1 MSEKNIT
8 NKFFCLVCG
17 CEFHEYF
24 LPCNCH
30 ICLECCLDW
39 IKTQNLESLY
49 LDEQFLNCANSEC
62 RRKIDKEW
70 LYRFWPVNILN
81 ELNEIFLKKHLNSNS
96 IKKCPKSGC
105 NYSGFIEQNELQ
117 EKCSDPFICE
127 ICKTS
132 WREADFDTEAEAE
145 YLTNRKIK
153 NSQKERENDIFILL
167 RNLICL
173 LIIFKKKFF
182 QEITEIRIS
191 VFYKSCV
198 HCKRVINKFTGCD
211 HVSCVC
217 KQEFCY
223 NCSKDYT
230 EHLNNLNICNASRS
244 LKSFFLVL
252 FSVMSVL
259 KTIFSFNIFMVIIN
273 FILWLVWLEI
283 CGVSSLCLV
292 VLMIVGWITLL
303 FSKVRSRNLKI
314 LVSILVLFGIFLIY
328 KIYYSYEFFRICTKV
343 IFYESLAIVIFIVGY
358 TLKEKFFK
366 KRTLNFLRRRI

>member
-1 MSEKNIT
+1 MSENNVT
-8 NKFFCLVCG
+8 YKFFCLVCG

-24 LPCNCH
+24 LPCNCQ
-30 ICLECCLDW
+30 ICLECSLDW

-49 LDEQFLNCANSEC
+49 LDEQFLNCANFEC

-70 LYRFWPVNILN
+70 LYRNWPANNLN

-105 NYSGFIEQNELQ
+105 NYSGFIESNESQ
-117 EKCSDPFICE
+117 AKCSDPYICDL
-127 ICKTS
+127 CKTS
-132 WREADFDTEAEAE
+132 WRDADVDAD
-145 YLTNRKIK
+145 YSTNLKIK
-153 NSQKERENDIFILL
+153 NSQKESEYNIYFLL
-167 RNLICL
+167 QNLIFL
-173 LIIFKKKFF
+173 LIIFKKKLL

-230 EHLNNLNICNASRS
+230 EHLNNLNSCNTSKS

-252 FSVMSVL
+252 LSAKFVL
-259 KTIFSFNIFMVIIN
+259 KTIFSFNIFILIIN
-273 FILWLVWLEI
+273 YILWLVWVEI
-283 CGVSSLCLV
+283 CGVCAIGLV

-303 FSKVRSRNLKI
+303 FSKIRSRNLKI
-314 LVSILVLFGIFLIY
+314 FVSILVLCGIFLIY
-328 KIYYSYEFFRICTKV
+328 KIYNSYEFFRTCTKV
-343 IFYESLAIVIFIVGY
+343 IFFESLAILIYIIGY
-358 TLKEKFFK
+358 KIKEKFLRR
-366 KRTLNFLRRRI
+366 RTLNFLRRRI